1 LRKVF
6 GNGKFDEYSILTKPG
21 LPVDFLYDRKR
32 TTRSAIH
39 LGFTGLPIKEL
50 GCNVTR
56 GVRIRRCRPAIPRSC
71 RSLFRHDVARLR
83 RPAGGFVFVE

>member
-50 GCNVTR
+50 GCNGTR
-56 GVRIRRCRPAIPRSC
+56 GVRIPMMSRGYSEIM
-71 RSLFRHDVARLR
+71 SLAV
-83 RPAGGFVFVE
+83 PT